1 MQLLKDYT
9 LASIV
14 TDAHQAAAVFE
25 KYQLDFCCKGKRTL
39 LQACEEKNIPV
50 EPVVEELQRVMNT
63 DSTIQDHMFS
73 AMSAEQLVDY
83 IILKHHFYVKQAMP
97 LIFQH
102 LAKVAMKHG
111 DRFQYMPLVFQL
123 FGTIQQEMDT
133 HMQKEELILF
143 PRIKEVEKMIRQNGT
158 IGASH
163 IGYVSQPIQ
172 MMEMEHEEAGTLMA
186 EIRRLTSDYT
196 APEGACTT
204 FRVSLAE
211 LKEFEEDLHRHV
223 HLENNVLFPK
233 ILGLIQQGCEG
244 MSCSIKK

>member
-1 MQLLKDYT
+1 MQELQEHT

-14 TDAHQAAAVFE
+14 TGTHKAAAVFE

-39 LQACEEKNIPV
+39 SQACEEKNIAV

-63 DSTIQDHMFS
+63 DSCAVQDHLFS
-73 AMSAEQLVDY
+73 AMSAEQLTDY

-97 LIFQH
+97 LIFEH

-123 FGTIQQEMDT
+123 FGTIQQEMGA
-133 HMQKEELILF
+133 HMQKEEQILF
-143 PRIKEVEKMIRQNGT
+143 PRIKEVEKAIRNNGS

-163 IGYVSQPIQ
+163 MGYVSQPIQ
-172 MMEMEHEEAGTLMA
+172 MMEMEHEEAGALMA
-186 EIRRLTSDYT
+186 EIRRLTNDYT

-204 FRVSLAE
+204 FRISLAE
-211 LKEFEEDLHRHV
+211 LKEFEEDLHKHV

-233 ILGLIQQGCEG
+233 IVGLMQG
-244 MSCSIKK
+244 